1 MGGEDCSEE
10 SGDTSNE
17 SDGDEEV
24 VEYNVR
30 TFMIPVLSLITLSP
44 MNISWKKIM
53 TKPSSSHPPSS
64 VAEKIRNNS
73 FFPETSLS
81 TPPLPINEKRKVE
94 ERKTEK
100 KRQKDNDDELNEE
113 KKEETLPTALIRFSL

>member
-1 MGGEDCSEE
+1 
-10 SGDTSNE
+10 
-17 SDGDEEV
+17 
-24 VEYNVR
+24 
-30 TFMIPVLSLITLSP
+30 MIPVLSLITLSP

-53 TKPSSSHPPSS
+53 TKPSPSHPPSS

-81 TPPLPINEKRKVE
+81 TSPLPINEKRKVE

-113 KKEETLPTALIRFSL
+113 EKERNIADSVDSFLTLAALLAFDWFSYFDY

>member
-10 SGDTSNE
+10 SGGTSNE

-53 TKPSSSHPPSS
+53 TKPSPSHPPSS

-73 FFPETSLS
+73 FSLKQVS
-81 TPPLPINEKRKVE
+81 SPHPCPLMKRGKLKKEKQ
-94 ERKTEK
+94 K
-100 KRQKDNDDELNEE
+100 KKDNDDELNEE
-113 KKEETLPTALIRFSL
+113 KKEETLPTALICFSL

>member
-10 SGDTSNE
+10 SGGTSNE

-53 TKPSSSHPPSS
+53 TKPSPSHPPSS

-81 TPPLPINEKRKVE
+81 APPLPINEKRKVE

-113 KKEETLPTALIRFSL
+113 KKEETLPTALICFSL

>member
-1 MGGEDCSEE
+1 
-10 SGDTSNE
+10 
-17 SDGDEEV
+17 
-24 VEYNVR
+24 
-30 TFMIPVLSLITLSP
+30 
-44 MNISWKKIM
+44 M
-53 TKPSSSHPPSS
+53 TKPSPSHPPSS

-113 KKEETLPTALIRFSL
+113 KKEETLPTALICFSL

>member
-1 MGGEDCSEE
+1 
-10 SGDTSNE
+10 
-17 SDGDEEV
+17 
-24 VEYNVR
+24 
-30 TFMIPVLSLITLSP
+30 
-44 MNISWKKIM
+44 M
-53 TKPSSSHPPSS
+53 TKPSPSHPPSS

-73 FFPETSLS
+73 FFPETGLS

-94 ERKTEK
+94 ERKTEKK

>member
-1 MGGEDCSEE
+1 
-10 SGDTSNE
+10 
-17 SDGDEEV
+17 
-24 VEYNVR
+24 
-30 TFMIPVLSLITLSP
+30 MIPVLSLITLSP
-44 MNISWKKIM
+44 MNISWKKKIM
-53 TKPSSSHPPSS
+53 TKPSPSHSPSP